1 MTSYNDPKQRRK
13 IIMDRYTNL
22 HNKGVL
28 EDKTQEVEQYSSQC
42 VDWLKMSLK
51 IENNTII
58 DAKFIG
64 EGCAVFLSSTDL
76 MLDKI
81 KNKTINQAKEIAYE
95 YLQMIQGKAFS
106 EKNDLGELMIFAN
119 VKTHFNRL
127 HCAEMVALA
136 IEKII

>member
-1 MTSYNDPKQRRK
+1 MTLYNDPKQRRR

-28 EDKTQEVEQYSSQC
+28 EDATLEIEQYSSQC

-58 DAKFIG
+58 DVKFIG

-81 KNKTINQAKEIAYE
+81 KGQTITQAKKIASE
-95 YLQMIQGKAFS
+95 YHQVIQNKPYDLTM
-106 EKNDLGELMIFAN
+106 DLGELMIFTN
-119 VKTHFNRL
+119 VKVHFNRL

-136 IEKII
+136 IEKIT